1 MSLGERIQEL
11 LDEKQITQRELAE
24 RLHVTPN
31 TINGYIKNRRC
42 PDCATIVQIAQNL
55 DTTSDYLLGN
65 TTLRH
70 VPETAT
76 SPGEDILLR
85 NYRGLDDNKKLL
97 LEELS
102 ASLYHNQK
110 MGPPH

>member
-11 LDEKQITQRELAE
+11 LDEKQITQRELAA

-42 PDCATIVQIAQNL
+42 PDCATLVQIAQHL
-55 DTTSDYLLGN
+55 GTTSDYLLGN
-65 TTLRH
+65 TASSLL
-70 VPETAT
+70 PENNI
-76 SPGEDILLR
+76 SPGEDILLK
-85 NYRGLDDNKKLL
+85 NYRALDDNTKLL

-102 ASLYHNQK
+102 ACLYDNQK
-110 MGPPH
+110 MGLPR